1 MGTPRIEPA
10 MTAAAVCLVTPF
22 AVLAVGGLVSA
33 AGGGAGFQL
42 VSSGDL
48 GYIAFLTTPLAFA
61 AGIAAAA
68 LAPVLARSP
77 RYFAVVLLGGAGGAM
92 WTGEVSGRINPY
104 EALPWI
110 AAGAAAMAVGAGAAA
125 NRRHLGALGA
135 MVVTVLCGVVEAEP
149 VRAWIGGEQR
159 LEVVFVRWSPSG
171 APLSRAL
178 AHLSIDKP
186 LGDEIDRLGHTGE
199 LEVVNTFN
207 AGRFGRPAR
216 ALVLIRHPTY
226 RPVYLPQP
234 DGTTMIY
241 VQDTDRWR
249 WYPSTAPT
257 LPRTIRLTPGDRQ
270 TLVDVVRAD
279 GAREG
284 STAIVWPGEPPTR
297 LEPPGG

>member
-1 MGTPRIEPA
+1 MPSASQIHHG
-10 MTAAAVCLVTPF
+10 
-22 AVLAVGGLVSA
+22 VGSQEDPYFSA
-33 AGGGAGFQL
+33 G
-42 VSSGDL
+42 
-48 GYIAFLTTPLAFA
+48 
-61 AGIAAAA
+61 
-68 LAPVLARSP
+68 R
-77 RYFAVVLLGGAGGAM
+77 RYGM
-92 WTGEVSGRINPY
+92 R
-104 EALPWI
+104 
-110 AAGAAAMAVGAGAAA
+110 
-125 NRRHLGALGA
+125 
-135 MVVTVLCGVVEAEP
+135 
-149 VRAWIGGEQR
+149 
-159 LEVVFVRWSPSG
+159 
-171 APLSRAL
+171 
-178 AHLSIDKP
+178 
-186 LGDEIDRLGHTGE
+186 
-199 LEVVNTFN
+199 N

-279 GAREG
+279 GPREG